1 MEARTSLSSGALGQ
15 VIGRYILEEA
25 IGVGAMATVYR
36 ARDTHLSRAV
46 ALKVLHPHLSAS
58 EAARA
63 RFSRE
68 ARTAASL
75 THEFV
80 PPVFDCSSESDEV
93 CYIASELLSGPTLRA
108 FVAMHGAL
116 LPEAAL
122 AIGLQ
127 LCRALSAAHELGII
141 HRDIKPENALLHDDR
156 CVKLTDFGLAHLRFA
171 PSLTVTGQVLGSPA
185 HMSPEHVNG
194 SLCTEA
200 SDIFSMGTVLYYL
213 LAGSLP
219 FEAQTPQELFR
230 KILTGR
236 YRSLDQVD
244 GRIGT
249 RISRIV
255 DRCLRVKAGDRYGS
269 AEALAAALNTELS
282 GMGVVD
288 SDAFCAEYL
297 RAPKVLGE
305 SMVRASPERLLRW
318 AVTEL
323 DNGQVAGA
331 IAVLNRALAYAPD
344 HREVRRA
351 LERIGRRR
359 LGQRIALA
367 AGLALAAAFLVAL
380 LIAYAPRYLP
390 FGSHAGEARQD
401 DGLSAADRVSSTNG
415 VRANG
420 AGAEDSARAARAGE
434 RGTAPRQANKPAV
447 GRGTVARPRGG
458 GANSRN
464 EGVETKTRPVVFKPT
479 PMNVTIQIDDDP
491 PFAFGPD
498 SRVRSLTVGT
508 HRVVFR
514 GAGGCCEEIVRQ
526 IELEAASEPLTLAVV
541 LPPRDARLYVD
552 TNVPASVA
560 IEGMDDVQRALD
572 VVRLP
577 LGQAYQRTISMRISA
592 EGYQAESRSVT
603 VQAGALKRVQV
614 ALRPAVQG
622 ENDP

>member
-15 VIGRYILEEA
+15 VIGRYVLEEA

-93 CYIASELLSGPTLRA
+93 CYIASELLSGPTLKV
-108 FVAMHGAL
+108 FVANHGAL

-171 PSLTVTGQVLGSPA
+171 PSLTATGQVLGSPA

-194 SLCTEA
+194 SVCTEA

-255 DRCLRVKAGDRYGS
+255 DRCLRVKPGDRYGS
-269 AEALAAALNTELS
+269 ADALAAALNAELS
-282 GMGVVD
+282 GMGV
-288 SDAFCAEYL
+288 SDPDALCADFL
-297 RAPKVLGE
+297 RAPGPHSA
-305 SMVRASPERLLRW
+305 SMVRTSPDRLLRW
-318 AVTEL
+318 ATVEL
-323 DNGQVAGA
+323 EAGQVAGA
-331 IAVLNRALAYAPD
+331 IAILNRALAYTPE
-344 HREVRRA
+344 HRDVRRA

-359 LGQRIALA
+359 LGRRIALVT
-367 AGLALAAAFLVAL
+367 ALATGVIALMVLV
-380 LIAYAPRYLP
+380 IAYAPQYLP
-390 FGSHAGEARQD
+390 FGAPLD
-401 DGLSAADRVSSTNG
+401 DMPQGAVDAPAESDGSASGAAPEDTG
-415 VRANG
+415 V
-420 AGAEDSARAARAGE
+420 AEPTRAASGGE
-434 RGTAPRQANKPAV
+434 RGTDVTSASGRDASRDPVVRQKSASATPQ
-447 GRGTVARPRGG
+447 GQEVA
-458 GANSRN
+458 A
-464 EGVETKTRPVVFKPT
+464 ETRSVVFKPT

-498 SRVRSLTVGT
+498 SRVRALKVGT
-508 HRVVFR
+508 HRIVFR
-514 GAGGCCEEIVRQ
+514 GAGGCCEEVVRQ
-526 IELEAASEPLTLAVV
+526 LELEAASDPLTLAVI

-560 IEGMDDVQRALD
+560 IEGMDEAQRALD

-577 LGQAYQRTISMRISA
+577 LGQDYQRTFSLRVSA

-603 VQAGALKRVQV
+603 VQAGALKRVPI
-614 ALRPAVQG
+614 ALRPVQD
-622 ENDP
+622 ENDR